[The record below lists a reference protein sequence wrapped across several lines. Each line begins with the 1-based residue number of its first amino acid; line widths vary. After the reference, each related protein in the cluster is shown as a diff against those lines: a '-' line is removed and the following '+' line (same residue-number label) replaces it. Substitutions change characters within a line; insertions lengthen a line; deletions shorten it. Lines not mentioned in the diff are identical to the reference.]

1 MSNKFTEKAEN
12 ALNSAVRLAESLG
25 HTYIGTE
32 HILLSLFLC
41 NPASD
46 VYGCCL
52 GCDLSYRRMVVEG
65 TV

>member
-32 HILLSLFLC
+32 HILLSLFEDDTSCSAVIL
-41 NPASD
+41 
-46 VYGCCL
+46 
-52 GCDLSYRRMVVEG
+52 RRRKVLRKSVLDA
-65 TV
+65 VKD